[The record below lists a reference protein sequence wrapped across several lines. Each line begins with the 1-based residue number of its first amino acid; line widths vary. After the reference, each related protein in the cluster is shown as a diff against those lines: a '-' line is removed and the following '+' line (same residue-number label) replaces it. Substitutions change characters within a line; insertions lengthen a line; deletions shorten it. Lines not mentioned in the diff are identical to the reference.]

1 MDIDIDDIL
10 KSVEEQIVVDKSMFL
25 TEEESKELQSQVDSQ
40 ADDYISHL
48 LEEDKKVTKGPGVIK
63 ILLVDDSKISRKS
76 LKAMVKGYKVVTHDA
91 STGYEAIEA
100 VKTIKDFD
108 LVTMDYNMP
117 GINGMETFERI
128 KEHNVPVVMV
138 TTESSKTMVCEAL
151 KQGLAHFILKPVRKD
166 DFLKK
171 ITSVLKRNSKQLTE
185 GEL

>member
-1 MDIDIDDIL
+1 MGLSIEDIL
-10 KSVEEQIVVDKSMFL
+10 KSVEEQVVVDESMFL
-25 TEEESKELQSQVDSQ
+25 TEDESKELQSQVDAQ
-40 ADDYISHL
+40 ANDYSTQL
-48 LEEDKKVTKGPGVIK
+48 LEEDKKHNKDPGVIK

-76 LKAMVKGYKVVTHDA
+76 LKAMLKNYKVITHDA

-100 VKTIKDFD
+100 VQLIKDFD

-117 GINGMETFERI
+117 GINGMETFQRI

-151 KQGLAHFILKPVRKD
+151 KQGLAHFILKPVRQD

-171 ITSVLKRNSKQLTE
+171 ITSVLKRNSKELVQ
-185 GEL
+185 GEP